1 MVEEGGSSRQKPE
14 VGAEFFSR
22 VQLFN
27 GMPAEALTQ
36 LGSYV
41 KMLEPRPGDSVFTQG
56 EIGDSLFIVAS
67 GSVNILVRN
76 IEGRTIRTATLR
88 KGEYFGELSAMDG
101 KPRTGTAVV
110 AESTLLLEVS
120 RARFEELINRQPVV
134 IKNLLLQ
141 FCGRVREFEVK
152 MMNFEWEAHED
163 KLTGLPNRRWFDTV
177 LENEF
182 QRSMRYKHP
191 LSLLMVDIDH
201 FKNVNDVYGHVAG
214 DRVLQEVSA
223 VIKAGTR
230 TSDSAARYGGEEFA
244 VILPDTEIKDA
255 TLVADRVRQHVEEY
269 SFLDEQGKRIDG
281 VTISIGAGTSV
292 GLQRPAELV
301 EHVDQAL
308 YVAKGSGRN
317 CVKSIND

>member
-1 MVEEGGSSRQKPE
+1 MVEKGGSSEHKSQIDTK
-14 VGAEFFSR
+14 FLSR
-22 VQLFN
+22 VQLFH
-27 GMPAEALTQ
+27 GIPADPLEQ
-36 LGSYV
+36 LSDYV
-41 KMLEPRPGDSVFTQG
+41 ERVEPSPRDAIFNQG
-56 EIGDSLFIVAS
+56 ELGDSLFIVAS

-76 IEGRTIRTATLR
+76 KEGRTVRTATLR

-101 KPRTGTAVV
+101 KPRTGTAVA

-120 RARFEELINRQPVV
+120 RARFEELINRHPVV

-191 LSLLMVDIDH
+191 LSLLMMDLDL
-201 FKNVNDVYGHVAG
+201 FKDVNDTYGHVAG

-255 TLVADRVRQHVEEY
+255 TLVAERIRQHVEAY

-308 YVAKGSGRN
+308 
-317 CVKSIND
+317 